1 MAETLSLNQFAP
13 NVPLAGMYVYL
24 ANLPQQLLILLARH
38 DESELLNSSDSDIL
52 FH

>member
-24 ANLPQQLLILLARH
+24 ANLPQFLILNCKKNTIISIQ
-38 DESELLNSSDSDIL
+38 ESLM
-52 FH
+52 